1 SDRHGREQRK
11 FVLGSKFSTGVDTGS
26 PPHPGGSLYFM
37 IPQSFRDILHHDEGE
52 DGLDTEGL
60 ILITWRNRTKRN
72 DRTSRR
78 DEDVQVVIS
87 GPMGNGKTHLWS
99 RLIYGTDRIET
110 VTSMVENRIT
120 LHFERQLLILEE
132 KERQDSAHI
141 AAVCLVDTPGHP
153 RLSCRSLARNLP
165 KSKGII
171 FVIDSQLG
179 LTGKGLRDTAGA
191 LELVLSFLH
200 LLHYQAPDSK
210 LPKLSIHLSNPT
222 RAPIPLTSPSGKDAF
237 INKTRVTLT
246 KELNRRKINSVGQS
260 SLTGRSFRKS
270 RLESLDPIPSSEFNS
285 FFDIIK
291 RLFFSF
297 NLAGKSIESPNN
309 LGNSDSIVLP
319 EEENE
324 VTRLLEEEEE
334 DHLPLD
340 QKSQSLL
347 DRYESFSGHTL
358 HWTVSGLETD
368 NEINLIKKWMIE
380 L

>member
-1 SDRHGREQRK
+1 MDWILKDS
-11 FVLGSKFSTGVDTGS
+11 
-26 PPHPGGSLYFM
+26 SLPLY
-37 IPQSFRDILHHDEGE
+37 IASFGLLIILAS
-52 DGLDTEGL
+52 
-60 ILITWRNRTKRN
+60 IKLITWRNRTKRN

-291 RLFFSF
+291 R
-297 NLAGKSIESPNN
+297 
-309 LGNSDSIVLP
+309 NSDSIVLP